1 MRDAKHFK
9 GMILNV
15 CGDYEALNSVLDDL
29 EYISGVK
36 ILSMRDLED
45 GRGVLIIQAMQYAKQ
60 VIIKLAKKYEL
71 VVS

>member
-1 MRDAKHFK
+1 
-9 GMILNV
+9 MILNV

-45 GRGVLIIQAMQYAKQ
+45 GRGVLIIQAMRYAKQ
-60 VIIKLAKKYEL
+60 AIIKLAKKYEL

>member
-1 MRDAKHFK
+1 
-9 GMILNV
+9 MILNV

-29 EYISGVK
+29 GYISGVK

-45 GRGVLIIQAMQYAKQ
+45 GRGVLIIQAMRYAKQ

>member
-1 MRDAKHFK
+1 
-9 GMILNV
+9 MILNV
-15 CGDYEALNSVLDDL
+15 CGDYEALNSVSDDL

-45 GRGVLIIQAMQYAKQ
+45 GRGVLIIQAMRYAKQ
-60 VIIKLAKKYEL
+60 AIIKLAKKYEL

>member
-1 MRDAKHFK
+1 
-9 GMILNV
+9 MILNV

-45 GRGVLIIQAMQYAKQ
+45 GRGVLIIQAMRYAKQ
-60 VIIKLAKKYEL
+60 AIIKLAKKYKL

>member
-1 MRDAKHFK
+1 
-9 GMILNV
+9 MILNV

-45 GRGVLIIQAMQYAKQ
+45 GRGVLINPSDAVYKTSHHKISKE
-60 VIIKLAKKYEL
+60 V
-71 VVS
+71 

>member
-1 MRDAKHFK
+1 
-9 GMILNV
+9 MILNV

-29 EYISGVK
+29 GYISGVK

-60 VIIKLAKKYEL
+60 VIIKLAKKYKL